1 MAQLDKEQSLIRYM
15 EIYATAE
22 KLKNPNRVIKK
33 VRYKGA
39 RLVMNEESRR
49 LTKIQEEEKEANPNK
64 PPVDRTTYFLIAA
77 PPSLKPIRT
86 YCDLTGLPTNYKS
99 PHNQIRYY
107 DKECYE
113 IVRSMPAGVDQQ
125 YLSLRG
131 ANVILK

>member
-1 MAQLDKEQSLIRYM
+1 MDKE
-15 EIYATAE
+15 TALNNYIKIFSTSE
-22 KLKNPNRVIKK
+22 KFKNPRRTIKK

-39 RLVMNEESRR
+39 RLVMNEEQRR
-49 LTKIQEEEKEANPNK
+49 LTQLQEDEKLKNPDK
-64 PPVDRTTYFLIAA
+64 PPADRVTYFSIAA

-86 YCDLTGLPTNYKS
+86 YCDVTGLPTNYKS

-107 DKECYE
+107 NKECYE
-113 IVRSMPAGVDQQ
+113 IVRSMPSGVDQQ